1 MRFPRSRSC
10 LSRWVIYLLFSSQL
24 PRRDYRED
32 KIFAP
37 KSVRRAYSSSHKDA
51 NVESSEKN
59 ENRDTKYRTLT
70 AVVDPNCAID
80 ILSMCIMWLDIIKV
94 KISESFF
101 FFLLLLLLSWPRN
114 KKSCCW
120 SFRMSHV
127 VKTSWQ
133 EEIEKKQKKLHTV
146 TIYINLFFFFFLFF
160 RRHLVLTTIRVLDR
174 QNKLS
179 LTKMK
184 RLFGVKKTVEAPS
197 LEETTGKVILLSSSR
212 LLLCLCLLFS
222 FLVAHPSKL
231 IHFSSSNTTQNKLNW
246 HLHFHSLLLS
256 NIKQIKVGRSRTV
269 NRPKDQTDRP
279 TIGKITRPD

>member
-1 MRFPRSRSC
+1 MIGYYKSEDSRIFFLFP
-10 LSRWVIYLLFSSQL
+10 
-24 PRRDYRED
+24 
-32 KIFAP
+32 
-37 KSVRRAYSSSHKDA
+37 SSSSL
-51 NVESSEKN
+51 VGQETKN
-59 ENRDTKYRTLT
+59 L
-70 AVVDPNCAID
+70 VVGLFGWATWWKQTGD
-80 ILSMCIMWLDIIKV
+80 
-94 KISESFF
+94 
-101 FFLLLLLLSWPRN
+101 
-114 KKSCCW
+114 
-120 SFRMSHV
+120 
-127 VKTSWQ
+127 
-133 EEIEKKQKKLHTV
+133 EKKQKKFTHSHHLHQLCQRRRV
-146 TIYINLFFFFFLFF
+146 APKFSSFFFFLFF

-231 IHFSSSNTTQNKLNW
+231 THFSSSNTKQNKLNW

>member
-1 MRFPRSRSC
+1 
-10 LSRWVIYLLFSSQL
+10 
-24 PRRDYRED
+24 
-32 KIFAP
+32 
-37 KSVRRAYSSSHKDA
+37 
-51 NVESSEKN
+51 
-59 ENRDTKYRTLT
+59 
-70 AVVDPNCAID
+70 
-80 ILSMCIMWLDIIKV
+80 
-94 KISESFF
+94 
-101 FFLLLLLLSWPRN
+101 
-114 KKSCCW
+114 
-120 SFRMSHV
+120 MSHV

-146 TIYINLFFFFFLFF
+146 TIHLLNCAIEEESTLFFFFFLFF

-197 LEETTGKVILLSSSR
+197 LEETTGKVILLSSFR

-279 TIGKITRPD
+279 AVGKITRPD

>member
-37 KSVRRAYSSSHKDA
+37 KSVRRAYSSSYKDA

-59 ENRDTKYRTLT
+59 ENRDKKYRTLT

-94 KISESFF
+94 KIPESFF
-101 FFLLLLLLSWPRN
+101 FFLLLLLSWPRN

-127 VKTSWQ
+127 VKTTGDW
-133 EEIEKKQKKLHTV
+133 KKAKKIYTQSPFTSTV
-146 TIYINLFFFFFLFF
+146 PTYSRKF
-160 RRHLVLTTIRVLDR
+160 
-174 QNKLS
+174 
-179 LTKMK
+179 
-184 RLFGVKKTVEAPS
+184 P
-197 LEETTGKVILLSSSR
+197 SSSS
-212 LLLCLCLLFS
+212 CFS
-222 FLVAHPSKL
+222 EGT
-231 IHFSSSNTTQNKLNW
+231 SSSQQLEYW
-246 HLHFHSLLLS
+246 
-256 NIKQIKVGRSRTV
+256 
-269 NRPKDQTDRP
+269 TDR
-279 TIGKITRPD
+279 TNSL